1 MIYTYL
7 LINFFTIIIC
17 FIFSFHHK
25 IKFNLYFKPFII
37 SALIV
42 AIPFILGDAIFTKMG
57 VWWFNYDYVLG
68 LKIYNLPLEEI
79 IFFICIPFACIY
91 TYYCLNKFFNLS
103 WKMKFENAFTLFC
116 IACCIVVGALNTDH
130 VYTWVTFFTCALLL
144 VVLKYIIKVN
154 WIGNLAVVY
163 GILMLPFF
171 MVNGVLTGTGLENPI
186 VNYNPDNFMG
196 LRILTVPLEDAVYG
210 YNMIALNLL
219 LFNYLAKIKQTD

>member
-17 FIFSFHHK
+17 FIFSFHPK
-25 IKFNLYFKPFII
+25 IKFNLFFKPFII
-37 SALIV
+37 SAILV
-42 AIPFILGDAIFTKMG
+42 AIPFILGDSYFTNMG
-57 VWWFNYDYVLG
+57 VWWFNYDYTLG
-68 LKIYNLPLEEI
+68 VKVFNLPLEEI
-79 IFFICIPFACIY
+79 LFFICIPFSCIY
-91 TYYCLNKFFNLS
+91 TYYCLNKFFDLS
-103 WKMKFENAFTLFC
+103 WNKKVENIFVLFC
-116 IACCIVVGALNTDH
+116 ITFCIIVGAMNTDH
-130 VYTWVTFFTCALLL
+130 VYTWVTFFSCALILILL
-144 VVLKYIIKVN
+144 KFILKVN

-196 LRILTVPLEDAVYG
+196 IRILTVPLEDAVYG

-219 LFNYLAKIKQTD
+219 LFNYLAKIKQT

>member
-17 FIFSFHHK
+17 FIFSFHPK

-37 SALIV
+37 SAIIV
-42 AIPFILGDAIFTKMG
+42 AIPFIIGDAIFTKMG

-68 LKIYNLPLEEI
+68 FKLLNLPLEEI
-79 IFFICIPFACIY
+79 LFFICIPFSCIY

-103 WKMKFENAFTLFC
+103 WNKNYEKAFTLFC
-116 IACCIVVGALNTDH
+116 IAFCLVVGALNLNH
-130 VYTWVTFFTCALLL
+130 IYTWVTFFSCALILILL
-144 VVLKYIIKVN
+144 KFILKVN

-219 LFNYLAKIKQTD
+219 LFNYLAKIKQVD